1 MYICVCVFVSIN
13 NVGWQMKNAAKEE
26 EAAMMVQ
33 RHAAIKK
40 RSETAQ
46 RARILARQK
55 MEEKKR
61 REAMLFKHELMEV
74 RFGVDS
80 KRCNYKRKT
89 KLLVQRKIEG

>member
-1 MYICVCVFVSIN
+1 
-13 NVGWQMKNAAKEE
+13 
-26 EAAMMVQ
+26 
-33 RHAAIKK
+33 
-40 RSETAQ
+40 
-46 RARILARQK
+46 